1 MSGRNCSEPV
11 ARLRN
16 AGACGHSVTY
26 LLRGLDDPLWLWPE
40 HDILARIISKCRCAK
55 RERKH
60 DARTSDRPAAPATWS
75 AYCFHDP
82 IVVRL
87 RILRKRIRPPSWDRD
102 PTFRARRVKMLRQST
117 SVRPKKVLQAKI
129 VQARF
134 CFFAATSAAGNEL
147 VVDCSGGFP
156 LRVLLQ

>member
-1 MSGRNCSEPV
+1 MHSDLVRPHKVQHALNLRDSGLARKYKFTSALPPAARYYRRNRRMFWLLALTVAQNIQRAMSGRNCREPV

-16 AGACGHSVTY
+16 AGACGHSVAY
-26 LLRGLDDPLWLWPE
+26 LFRGLDDPLWLWPE

-75 AYCFHDP
+75 AYCFHAP

-87 RILRKRIRPPSWDRD
+87 RILRKRIRRPS
-102 PTFRARRVKMLRQST
+102 
-117 SVRPKKVLQAKI
+117 
-129 VQARF
+129 
-134 CFFAATSAAGNEL
+134 
-147 VVDCSGGFP
+147 
-156 LRVLLQ
+156 